1 MTVVSKHPKIFTP
14 KQQLADVLGAHVLG
28 IHAKNTN
35 DLVLAIEQGLPFKSF
50 ENVASALFMV
60 AGISLLIGTTI
71 NASKVG
77 HKKTSESLWIA
88 GLTLA
93 VLIGMSESTYQRRKK
108 ENKLTP
114 SESDSVYRYAALL
127 ERTKTV
133 FGNDEK
139 ARTWLNSPIR
149 ALGNHIPLEYARTE
163 PGVNLVMQILGRLE
177 HGSYS

>member
-1 MTVVSKHPKIFTP
+1 LKSPQVFTP
-14 KQQLADVLGAHVLG
+14 KQPVANVLGAHVLG
-28 IHAKNTN
+28 VPAENTN
-35 DLVLAIEQGLPFKSF
+35 DLVVAIEQGLPFKSF
-50 ENVASALFMV
+50 ENVATALFMV
-60 AGISLLIGTTI
+60 VGISALISTTI
-71 NASKVG
+71 SANKVG
-77 HKKTSESLWIA
+77 TKKTAESLWIA

-93 VLIGMSESTYQRRKK
+93 LLIGMSESTYQRRKK

-127 ERTKTV
+127 ERAKTV

-139 ARTWLNSPIR
+139 ARIWLNSPVR